1 MISLLG
7 KKPQRCHKNTS
18 RSNTWASQVE
28 LVVKNPPA
36 NEDTRDTGSILGLGR
51 FLGGRHGNPLQYPC
65 LENSMDRGVWQATA
79 HGATKSWTRL
89 STQRCRLKND
99 YKKSHAFLHTNNEQ
113 PKWKL
118 RKQLILQ

>member
-1 MISLLG
+1 M
-7 KKPQRCHKNTS
+7 
-18 RSNTWASQVE
+18 
-28 LVVKNPPA
+28 VKNPPA